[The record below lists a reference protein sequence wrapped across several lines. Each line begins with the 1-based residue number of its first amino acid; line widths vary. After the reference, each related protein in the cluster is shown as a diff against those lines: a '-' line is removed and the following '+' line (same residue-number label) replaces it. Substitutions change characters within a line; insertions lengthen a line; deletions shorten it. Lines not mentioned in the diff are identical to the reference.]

1 MSSPSPSIDVSSSPP
16 APTRTRRGYIDW
28 LRGLAVV
35 VMIEAHT
42 FDAWTGSPSRDG
54 LAFWYAQL
62 IAGWAAPIFLFMA
75 GVSIALASASIERR
89 LGCDTFAA
97 SKTMMRRGLWILV
110 LGLLFRVQAWAL
122 SPGATVYGILKVD
135 ILNIM
140 GPAITGAALVW
151 GLAPRLSARQTAL
164 ARIVALGAAASL
176 FGLLTPIVRA
186 STMLAALPDPI
197 EWYFRP
203 WPGRTTFTFFPWAGF
218 VFAGAGVGVLIERV
232 RDPRAEGR
240 LNARFAMAGLTIALL
255 SLAATLLPSP
265 YAESYFWTS
274 SPCFFFLRVGV
285 LIVLLPLAYLWAR
298 RPWML
303 TPVFS
308 PLQQFGRTS
317 LFVYWIHVEM
327 VYGILS
333 YPLHRALT
341 LPQVFVAFVLFTLA
355 MYGLSILKTRIVNR
369 WNNGH
374 EGVQGSTLLV
384 TGGRSS

>member
-1 MSSPSPSIDVSSSPP
+1 LSSPSPSSGTKV
-16 APTRTRRGYIDW
+16 RRGYIDW

-42 FDAWTGSPSRDG
+42 FDAWTAQPSREG
-54 LAFWYAQL
+54 LAFWYSLL

-75 GVSIALASASIERR
+75 GVSVALASSSCERR
-89 LGCDTFAA
+89 LGCDAFTA
-97 SKTMMRRGLWILV
+97 SKTMMRRGLQILG
-110 LGLLFRVQAWAL
+110 LALLFRVQAWLL

-140 GPAITGAALVW
+140 GPAISGAALVW
-151 GLAPRLSARQTAL
+151 GLVPRTVP
-164 ARIVALGAAASL
+164 RIVALAAVTSG
-176 FGLLTPIVRA
+176 FGLLTPIIRA
-186 STMLAALPDPI
+186 STSLAALPDPI
-197 EWYFRP
+197 EWYLRP

-218 VFAGAGVGVLIERV
+218 VFAGAAIGVLIDRV
-232 RDPRAEGR
+232 RDGRGEGR
-240 LNARFAMAGLTIALL
+240 LNARFAIAGAAIAL
-255 SLAATLLPSP
+255 AAFAASFLPSP
-265 YAESYFWTS
+265 YAESNFWTS

-298 RPWML
+298 RPWLL
-303 TPVFS
+303 TPRFS

-341 LPQVFVAFVLFTLA
+341 LPQVLVAFVLFTLA
-355 MYGLSILKTRIVNR
+355 MYGLSILKTRIMNR

-384 TGGRSS
+384 TGGRST

>member
-1 MSSPSPSIDVSSSPP
+1 
-16 APTRTRRGYIDW
+16 
-28 LRGLAVV
+28 
-35 VMIEAHT
+35 MIEAHT
-42 FDAWTGSPSRDG
+42 FDAWTAQPSREG

-75 GVSIALASASIERR
+75 GVSVALASAGYERR
-89 LGCDTFAA
+89 HGCDTFAA
-97 SKTMMRRGLWILV
+97 AKTMMRRGLQIWGLA
-110 LGLLFRVQAWAL
+110 LLFRVQAWLL

-135 ILNIM
+135 ILNVM

-151 GLAPRLSARQTAL
+151 GLVPRLVSGPSAL
-164 ARIVALGAAASL
+164 PRIVALAAVASV
-176 FGLLTPIVRA
+176 FALLTPIVRA
-186 STMLAALPDPI
+186 STWLAALPDPI
-197 EWYFRP
+197 EWYLRP

-218 VFAGAGVGVLIERV
+218 VFVGAAIGVLI
-232 RDPRAEGR
+232 DRAREASGEAR
-240 LNARFAMAGLTIALL
+240 LNARFAIAGAAIAV
-255 SLAATLLPSP
+255 AAFGASFLPSP
-265 YAESYFWTS
+265 YTESYFWTS

-285 LIVLLPLAYLWAR
+285 LIVLLPLAYLWTR
-298 RPWML
+298 RQSSQAGGL
-303 TPVFS
+303 VTPRFS

-327 VYGILS
+327 VYGIVS

-369 WNNGH
+369 WQNGH

-384 TGGRSS
+384 TGGRST